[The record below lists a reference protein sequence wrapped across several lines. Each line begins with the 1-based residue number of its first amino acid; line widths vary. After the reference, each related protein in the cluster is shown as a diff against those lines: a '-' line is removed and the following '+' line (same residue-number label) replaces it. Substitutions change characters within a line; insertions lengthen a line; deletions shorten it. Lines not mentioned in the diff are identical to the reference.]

1 MNRKYKY
8 GLLLFLII
16 FLFSTPALAKKKPK
30 PKTLVVEKVEFR
42 PEQVILN
49 AQAAQATNNGEYEK
63 AELLFKATLEIEEFD
78 LTWLNLGR
86 TYARQGKCLDARE
99 AYQKVR
105 TTRHVDEV
113 ALDDINSALT
123 RFETEL
129 NEMCAAQFERADAK
143 GGAGGY
149 MSDEQISLN
158 KEAAEATQAG
168 DYEKAELLFKA
179 ILRMKEFDFIW
190 LNLGR
195 TYAKHNKCIEAREA
209 YSHVLGAPVL
219 RETAHIDIKAKLEGF
234 QADLEAQCSEQFHK
248 YDTWHETS
256 KTYSIAGW
264 TLVGVGSA
272 ALLTSIILFAADV
285 PTGTNPYEAFIAEDI
300 YYKTEEG
307 ELFKSQNDKYKTQ
320 VLALKTGILVGGI
333 AIAATGAALLIVDYL
348 KFGEWKKAEK
358 LQKASNA
365 EQALHQPGHFWWTPS
380 VVIAPEFSGLGIS
393 GSF

>member
-195 TYAKHNKCIEAREA
+195 TYA
-209 YSHVLGAPVL
+209 
-219 RETAHIDIKAKLEGF
+219 
-234 QADLEAQCSEQFHK
+234 
-248 YDTWHETS
+248 
-256 KTYSIAGW
+256 
-264 TLVGVGSA
+264 
-272 ALLTSIILFAADV
+272 
-285 PTGTNPYEAFIAEDI
+285 
-300 YYKTEEG
+300 
-307 ELFKSQNDKYKTQ
+307 
-320 VLALKTGILVGGI
+320 
-333 AIAATGAALLIVDYL
+333 
-348 KFGEWKKAEK
+348 
-358 LQKASNA
+358 
-365 EQALHQPGHFWWTPS
+365 
-380 VVIAPEFSGLGIS
+380 
-393 GSF
+393 